1 VLASILAA
9 FTHRQEGAAALV
21 ALLRGML
28 AGMAGFV
35 VFCVTVAGLV
45 ERVGTGPAFG
55 AAALAAIAVHAA
67 AAHGPARAARYEP
80 A

>member
-1 VLASILAA
+1 MLASILAA

-45 ERVGTGPAFG
+45 ERVGTGRPS
-55 AAALAAIAVHAA
+55 
-67 AAHGPARAARYEP
+67 GPPVSRTEGV
-80 A
+80 